1 MIYEGNWKND
11 LKERN
16 DKIIYNNGD
25 IYNGIWKNDKK
36 E

>member
-1 MIYEGNWKND
+1 MIYEGNWKKD